1 MVGSS
6 TTITLGELVKVKPEF
21 TKAQAGMVRFALK
34 AAQEFELDTYDHKA
48 ITNALKALDTA
59 QLNASRR

>member
-1 MVGSS
+1 M
-6 TTITLGELVKVKPEF
+6 KVKPEF